1 MMAATRHWLQGATIA
16 AMLGALAVLPIAPE
30 ALAAASS
37 TLPTTALAGP
47 GNGRQGARLIQHFG
61 CGTCHTIPGIPN
73 ARGEVG
79 PPLNRMARRTFIA
92 GMLPNTYEDMI
103 LWLIDPQ
110 KIVPGNAMP
119 TMGINK
125 QQAADITAY
134 LSKLR

>member
-1 MMAATRHWLQGATIA
+1 MARRRRWLEGAVFTA
-16 AMLGALAVLPIAPE
+16 ALGVLGALPIAPP
-30 ALAAASS
+30 AFAAASS
-37 TLPTTALAGP
+37 NLPDTALVGP
-47 GNGRQGARLIQHFG
+47 GSRRQGAKLILHFG

-103 LWLIDPQ
+103 LWLMDPQ

-119 TMGINK
+119 NMGINK